1 MLCFSPHCT
10 TGDAS
15 NLVYET
21 ISLNHPASQNHP
33 SRPDRCDNMAKV
45 ILRHLFI
52 LSLFSFSLYCRCVP
66 IQWLSSSSP
75 VVTAGYSPQA
85 TPTLLLL
92 NWKCQRVHRMLT
104 LVRERERERVVILH
118 FKGMFMVN
126 LTLYSKTGKITGTSI
141 RSVTN
146 NDYTHSLT
154 HLLLHRL
161 YYISSLHCF
170 TLSRLHFIPFLLFL
184 D

>member
-33 SRPDRCDNMAKV
+33 SRPDRSDNMAKV

-66 IQWLSSSSP
+66 IQWLSSSSL

-85 TPTLLLL
+85 TPTLSLL
-92 NWKCQRVHRMLT
+92 NWKCQRVHRMQT
-104 LVRERERERVVILH
+104 LVREGGRERVVILH

-154 HLLLHRL
+154 HLLT
-161 YYISSLHCF
+161 S
-170 TLSRLHFIPFLLFL
+170 
-184 D
+184 